1 MLPSL
6 LSVKEFIDNS
16 PKSTAY
22 RPTLVRLS
30 NQINE
35 MKQRD
40 AEFLR
45 QEKNKLQKCLT
56 DVREREEKQ
65 ASDWIDRMMTGAVP
79 SRLYFTLFKLFERIN
94 SSSRKPQSSS
104 FQSCKEFE

>member
-1 MLPSL
+1 MLTL
-6 LSVKEFIDNS
+6 KEFIDS
-16 PKSTAY
+16 LPETTAY

-45 QEKNKLQKCLT
+45 QEKNKLQKRLT
-56 DVREREEKQ
+56 DVRELEEKQ
-65 ASDWIDRMMTGAVP
+65 VSDWIDRMMTGAV
-79 SRLYFTLFKLFERIN
+79 LKVV
-94 SSSRKPQSSS
+94 SS
-104 FQSCKEFE
+104 FLSLLYIYSNCLNQLTLPQESPIVGLSIAQRI